1 MSAFRV
7 GPVCDRPRS
16 SRPSLRADVLSSAP
30 SSRLAAPPGPVK
42 NRPYRAFTLIEVLV
56 ALTILAIAAVV
67 LGAAYAN
74 TLNAHAAIAQRASG
88 GSAMDFL
95 HEQILNEPEREKV
108 EKGGDLSLPD
118 DRRLRWE
125 AKVEEAAVPDL
136 FRVTVTTRVAGGTM
150 KAEEQAT
157 EIFMLLRPTWSDA
170 QRREQLRSDWR
181 ASREKLQ
188 EARK

>member
-1 MSAFRV
+1 MSPLPSRNRRRQSA
-7 GPVCDRPRS
+7 GDRGTCRTQQGCAAT
-16 SRPSLRADVLSSAP
+16 SRRA
-30 SSRLAAPPGPVK
+30 
-42 NRPYRAFTLIEVLV
+42 RAFTLIEVLV
-56 ALTILAIAAVV
+56 ALAILALAAIV

-74 TLNAHAAIAQRASG
+74 TLGAHRTVAQRASG

-95 HEQILNEPEREKV
+95 RDQILNEPEREKV

-125 AKVEEAAVPDL
+125 TKVEEVAVPDL
-136 FRVTVTTRVAGGTM
+136 FKVTVTTRTSGGTM
-150 KAEEQAT
+150 KTEEEALET
-157 EIFMLLRPTWSDA
+157 LMVLRPTWSDP

-181 ASREKLQ
+181 ADREKLQ

>member
-1 MSAFRV
+1 V
-7 GPVCDRPRS
+7 
-16 SRPSLRADVLSSAP
+16 SAP
-30 SSRLAAPPGPVK
+30 PDSPASCVVGRGLPTAILH
-42 NRPYRAFTLIEVLV
+42 AFTLIEVLV
-56 ALTILAIAAVV
+56 ALAILAVAAVV

-74 TLNAHAAIAQRASG
+74 TLGAHAAIAQRASG

-95 HEQILNEPEREKV
+95 RDQVLNEPEREKV

-136 FRVTVTTRVAGGTM
+136 FKVTLTTHTSGGTL
-150 KAEEQAT
+150 KADEEST
-157 EIFMLLRPTWSDA
+157 ETLMVLRPTWSDA

-181 ASREKLQ
+181 AAREKAQ
-188 EARK
+188 EAQQ

>member
-1 MSAFRV
+1 MSTSQTCRSVSSDRRAGPRGRAEKTRV
-7 GPVCDRPRS
+7 TRQPGDGRRPGSPRDRR
-16 SRPSLRADVLSSAP
+16 
-30 SSRLAAPPGPVK
+30 
-42 NRPYRAFTLIEVLV
+42 RAFTLIEVLV

-74 TLNAHAAIAQRASG
+74 TLAAHSAVAQRASG

-125 AKVEEAAVPDL
+125 AKIEEAAVPDL
-136 FRVTVTTRVAGGTM
+136 FYVTVTTRIAGGTM
-150 KAEEQAT
+150 KSEEQAT
-157 EIFMLLRPTWSDA
+157 QSFMVLRPTWSDA

>member
-1 MSAFRV
+1 MRATDVHFSARCRTWRV
-7 GPVCDRPRS
+7 VGRGLLTPRDCSCAIRGGVGRPRS
-16 SRPSLRADVLSSAP
+16 TALRS
-30 SSRLAAPPGPVK
+30 
-42 NRPYRAFTLIEVLV
+42 AFTLIEVLV

-74 TLNAHAAIAQRASG
+74 TLGAHAAVAQRASG

-118 DRRLRWE
+118 DRRLSWE
-125 AKVEEAAVPDL
+125 AKIEEVAVPDL
-136 FRVTVTTRVAGGTM
+136 FRVTVTTRIAGGTM
-150 KAEEQAT
+150 KSDEQAT
-157 EIFMLLRPTWSDA
+157 DTFMVLRPTWSDA

-188 EARK
+188 EAKK

>member
-1 MSAFRV
+1 LGER
-7 GPVCDRPRS
+7 GG
-16 SRPSLRADVLSSAP
+16 SRTRTGRAPTAG
-30 SSRLAAPPGPVK
+30 R
-42 NRPYRAFTLIEVLV
+42 NRAFTLIEVLV

-67 LGAAYAN
+67 LGGAYAN
-74 TLNAHAAIAQRASG
+74 TLMAHASVAQRAAG

-118 DRRLRWE
+118 DRRLHWE
-125 AKVEEAAVPDL
+125 TKIEEAAVPDL
-136 FRVTVTTRVAGGTM
+136 FIVTVTTRMNGGTM
-150 KAEEQAT
+150 RTEEQST
-157 EIFMLLRPTWSDA
+157 ETFMLLRPTWSDP

-181 ASREKLQ
+181 ASREKAQ